1 MAQITYDDK
10 VYLNENASVPA
21 INKVQDT
28 DMNEIKNVINGINDG
43 TDVVDNLVVGSV
55 RTKNLIDSSSIVG
68 GDIAGYNPTIRLISR
83 QPLWIEPGTYT
94 FSTNM
99 SSSFD
104 YDIWVQN
111 VNLPPTEGYPDPYI
125 YNSGWVNGST
135 TTTFTLTTAG
145 WLAFG
150 FRKPDNSALNP
161 SDVSSF
167 NFQLEVGDT
176 ATAYTPYQNTNAT
189 VSDINVYAKAE
200 TKIGIWIDDKPLY
213 RRVFNISSITS
224 SNSNLVDISNM
235 NIREVVKVYGMLNTN
250 NSQHFPMPLT
260 DSSSNYSVVFATA
273 TVIRGRAV
281 FGSGSFSSGWVA
293 LEYTK
298 TTD

>member
-10 VYLNENASVPA
+10 VYINENASVPA
-21 INKVQDT
+21 INKVQDI
-28 DMNEIKNVINGINDG
+28 DMNEIKSVINGINDG

-55 RTKNLIDSSSIVG
+55 RTKNMLEGKNIIQA
-68 GDIAGYNPTIRLISR
+68 DIAGISSTIRLSSR
-83 QPLWIEPGTYT
+83 QNLYLEPGTYT
-94 FSTNM
+94 FSTNL
-99 SSSFD
+99 SNSFD
-104 YDIWVQN
+104 YCLWVEN
-111 VNLPPTEGYPDPYI
+111 VMPPPTTDYPEPYI
-125 YNSGWVNGST
+125 LNTGWVNGST
-135 TTTFTLTTAG
+135 TTTFTINTAG
-145 WLAFG
+145 WFVYG
-150 FRKPDNSALNP
+150 FRKPDNSNI
-161 SDVSSF
+161 
-167 NFQLEVGDT
+167 N
-176 ATAYTPYQNTNAT
+176 
-189 VSDINVYAKAE
+189 VSDIISYNYQLEKGNTATTYTAYQNLEANANNINIYSKE
-200 TKIGIWIDDKPLY
+200 ERKIGTWIDGRPLY